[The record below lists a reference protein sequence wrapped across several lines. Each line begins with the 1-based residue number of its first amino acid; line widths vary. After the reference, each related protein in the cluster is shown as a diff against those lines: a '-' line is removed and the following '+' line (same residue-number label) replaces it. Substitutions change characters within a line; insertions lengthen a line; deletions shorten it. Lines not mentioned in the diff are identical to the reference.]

1 MLKTETQAKPASQSE
16 KASQASQENQ
26 ASQAKPANSAHYLFL
41 IAGIPFAALII
52 AMAPALQARCPWLLI
67 DTTVRGVAGLLLQAI
82 PFTLIGVL
90 VSAAVETWVTS
101 DFIEK
106 HAPKSTAN
114 GFLAAILAGVCVPV
128 CDCVVVPTFSRLVA
142 RKLPLPCAVTFLC
155 AVPVVNPVSV
165 LATWYAFA
173 DVPAVVVMRVAL
185 GVGIALLVGF
195 SFVIF
200 PTKSQILRNEN
211 LLKNNFKSKCSCE
224 LNCGCNHVM
233 QSAQSTKVTQQNG
246 KKSSICSQIKLY
258 IKHIHEDFLKL
269 LPIIV
274 CGTIVASIIR
284 AWLGADPASRVQ
296 ANNIWIAIPA
306 MMAIA
311 YLSSLCSSS
320 DAVIARSLAASLP
333 ISSVLVFLLFGPM
346 LDLKNTLMLAADCRG
361 KFVLRLTLTIAGVCF
376 LTSLFANW
384 AWGFMI

>member
-1 MLKTETQAKPASQSE
+1 MLKPAKSANPANL
-16 KASQASQENQ
+16 ASPANL
-26 ASQAKPANSAHYLFL
+26 AKSANSAHYLFL
-41 IAGIPFAALII
+41 IAGVPFAALII
-52 AMAPALQARCPWLLI
+52 AMAPALQARYPWLLI

-90 VSAAVETWVTS
+90 VSAAVETWVTA

-165 LATWYAFA
+165 LATWYAFS

-211 LLKNNFKSKCSCE
+211 LLKNNLKSKCSCE
-224 LNCGCNHVM
+224 LNCGCNHVT
-233 QSAQSTKVTQQNG
+233 QSAQSTQQNS

-258 IKHIHEDFLKL
+258 IQHIHEDFLKL

-333 ISSVLVFLLFGPM
+333 MSSVLVFLLFGPM
-346 LDLKNTLMLAADCRG
+346 LDLKNTLMLIADCRG

-376 LTSLFANW
+376 LTSLFSNW
-384 AWGFMI
+384 AWGFML

>member
-1 MLKTETQAKPASQSE
+1 MLKLAQVTQSTQPAQQSKPAQLKPAQQS
-16 KASQASQENQ
+16 
-26 ASQAKPANSAHYLFL
+26 KPANSAHYLFL
-41 IAGIPFAALII
+41 IAGTPLVALFI
-52 AMAPALQARCPWLLI
+52 AMAPALQARYPWLLV
-67 DTTVRGVAGLLLQAI
+67 DTTIRGVAGLLLQAI

-90 VSAAVETWVTS
+90 VSAAVETWVTA

-114 GFLAAILAGVCVPV
+114 GFLAAIFAGVCVPV

-142 RKLPLPCAVTFLC
+142 RKLPLPCAITFLC

-173 DVPAVVVMRVAL
+173 DVPAVAVMRVAL
-185 GVGIALLVGF
+185 GVGIALLVGL

-200 PTKSQILRNEN
+200 PQKTQVLRREILLEN
-211 LLKNNFKSKCSCE
+211 KNPECSCA
-224 LNCGCNHVM
+224 LKCGCNSVT
-233 QSAQSTKVTQQNG
+233 QSTKLPQPG
-246 KKSSICSQIKLY
+246 HKIKHKIKHQIKQY
-258 IKHIHEDFLKL
+258 IQHIHEDFLKL

-274 CGTIVASIIR
+274 CGTVVASVIR

-296 ANNIWIAIPA
+296 ASNVWFAIPA
-306 MMAIA
+306 MMVIA
-311 YLSSLCSSS
+311 YASSLCSSS

-346 LDLKNTLMLAADCRG
+346 LDFKNTLMLAADCRG

>member
-1 MLKTETQAKPASQSE
+1 MLKPAKSANPA
-16 KASQASQENQ
+16 NL
-26 ASQAKPANSAHYLFL
+26 AKSANSAHYLFL
-41 IAGIPFAALII
+41 IAGVPFAALII
-52 AMAPALQARCPWLLI
+52 AMAPALQARYPWLLI

-90 VSAAVETWVTS
+90 VSAAVETWVTA

-211 LLKNNFKSKCSCE
+211 LLKNNPKSKCSYE
-224 LNCGCNHVM
+224 LNCGCNHVTQSS
-233 QSAQSTKVTQQNG
+233 QSAQSTQQNS

-258 IKHIHEDFLKL
+258 IQHIHEDFLKL

-333 ISSVLVFLLFGPM
+333 MSSVLVFLLFGPM

-376 LTSLFANW
+376 LTSLFSNW
-384 AWGFMI
+384 AWGFMV

>member
-1 MLKTETQAKPASQSE
+1 MLKSSE
-16 KASQASQENQ
+16 KSL
-26 ASQAKPANSAHYLFL
+26 NSAHYLFL
-41 IAGIPFAALII
+41 VAGIPFIALLI
-52 AMAPALQARCPWLLI
+52 AMAPALQARYPWLPF
-67 DTTVRGVAGLLLQAI
+67 DTTVRGMVGLLLQAI

-90 VSAAVETWVTS
+90 VSAAVEIWVTA

-173 DVPAVVVMRVAL
+173 DVPAIAVVRVVL
-185 GVGIALLVGF
+185 GVGIALLVGL

-200 PTKSQILRNEN
+200 PQKSQVLRNQKFVEN
-211 LLKNNFKSKCSCE
+211 QLSQSCNSKLHCCCKTDANN
-224 LNCGCNHVM
+224 HI
-233 QSAQSTKVTQQNG
+233 QTKL
-246 KKSSICSQIKLY
+246 SFSSQIRLY
-258 IKHIHEDFLKL
+258 IQHIHEDLMKL
-269 LPIIV
+269 LPIIM
-274 CGTIVASIIR
+274 CGTLVASIIR
-284 AWLGADPASRVQ
+284 AWLGVDPASRVQ
-296 ANNIWIAIPA
+296 ANNVWIAIPA
-306 MMAIA
+306 MMVIA

-361 KFVLRLTLTIAGVCF
+361 KFVLRVTLTIISVCF
-376 LTSLFANW
+376 LASLFAHW
-384 AWGFMI
+384 SWGVML

>member
-16 KASQASQENQ
+16 KASQ

-224 LNCGCNHVM
+224 LNCGCNHVT

>member
-1 MLKTETQAKPASQSE
+1 MLKPAKSANPANL
-16 KASQASQENQ
+16 ASPANL
-26 ASQAKPANSAHYLFL
+26 AKSANSAHYLFL
-41 IAGIPFAALII
+41 IAGVPFAALII
-52 AMAPALQARCPWLLI
+52 AMAPALQARYPWLLI

-90 VSAAVETWVTS
+90 VSAAVETWVTA

-211 LLKNNFKSKCSCE
+211 LLKNNLKSKCSCE
-224 LNCGCNHVM
+224 LNCGCNHVT
-233 QSAQSTKVTQQNG
+233 QSSQSTQQNS

-258 IKHIHEDFLKL
+258 IQHIHEDFLKL

-274 CGTIVASIIR
+274 CGTIVASVIR

-296 ANNIWIAIPA
+296 ANNIWLAIPA

-311 YLSSLCSSS
+311 YFSSLCSSS

-333 ISSVLVFLLFGPM
+333 MSSVLVFLLFGPM
-346 LDLKNTLMLAADCRG
+346 LDLKNTLMLIADCRG
-361 KFVLRLTLTIAGVCF
+361 KFVLRLTLTIAVVCF
-376 LTSLFANW
+376 LTSLFSNW
-384 AWGFMI
+384 AWGFML

>member
-1 MLKTETQAKPASQSE
+1 MKKLCNNTRKRPA
-16 KASQASQENQ
+16 
-26 ASQAKPANSAHYLFL
+26 SAHYLFL
-41 IAGIPFAALII
+41 IAGAPFVALMV
-52 AMAPALQARCPWLLI
+52 AMAPALQARYPWFLI
-67 DTTVRGVAGLLLQAI
+67 DTTVRGVVGLLLQAI

-90 VSAAVETWVTS
+90 VSAAVETWVTA

-142 RKLPLPCAVTFLC
+142 KKLPLPCAITFLC

-173 DVPAVVVMRVAL
+173 DAPAVAVMRVAL
-185 GVGIALLVGF
+185 GVGIALLVGL
-195 SFVIF
+195 SFAIF
-200 PTKSQILRNEN
+200 PPKSSVLRNEN
-211 LLKNNFKSKCSCE
+211 LLKNNLKSKCSCE
-224 LNCGCNHVM
+224 LNCGCNHEEN
-233 QSAQSTKVTQQNG
+233 QNSSEQLKTQNRT
-246 KKSSICSQIKLY
+246 KSSICAQIKLY

-274 CGTIVASIIR
+274 CGTIVASVIR
-284 AWLGADPASRVQ
+284 AWLGADPASRIQ

-311 YLSSLCSSS
+311 YFSSLCSSS

-333 ISSVLVFLLFGPM
+333 MSSVLVFLLFGPM
-346 LDLKNTLMLAADCRG
+346 LDLKNTLMLVSDCRG
-361 KFVLRLTLTIAGVCF
+361 KFVLRLTLTIAGVC
-376 LTSLFANW
+376 LLASLFSNW
-384 AWGFMI
+384 AWGFML

>member
-1 MLKTETQAKPASQSE
+1 MLKTETQAKPASQ
-16 KASQASQENQ
+16 ASQ

-41 IAGIPFAALII
+41 VAGIPFAALII

-90 VSAAVETWVTS
+90 VSAAVETWVTA

-224 LNCGCNHVM
+224 LKCDCNNVT
-233 QSAQSTKVTQQNG
+233 QSTKVAQQNS
-246 KKSSICSQIKLY
+246 KKSSICVQIKLY

-296 ANNIWIAIPA
+296 ANNIWFAIPA

-333 ISSVLVFLLFGPM
+333 MSSVLVFLLFGPM
-346 LDLKNTLMLAADCRG
+346 LDLKNTLMLVADCRG

-376 LTSLFANW
+376 LASLFSNW
-384 AWGFMI
+384 AWGFML

>member
-1 MLKTETQAKPASQSE
+1 MLKTETQAKPASQ
-16 KASQASQENQ
+16 ASQ

-41 IAGIPFAALII
+41 VAGIPFAALII

-90 VSAAVETWVTS
+90 VSAAVETWVTA

-224 LNCGCNHVM
+224 LKCDCNNVT
-233 QSAQSTKVTQQNG
+233 QSTKVAQQNS
-246 KKSSICSQIKLY
+246 KKSSICVQIKLY

-296 ANNIWIAIPA
+296 ANNIWFAIPA

-333 ISSVLVFLLFGPM
+333 MSSVLVFLLFGPM

-376 LTSLFANW
+376 LASLFSNW
-384 AWGFMI
+384 AWGFML

>member
-1 MLKTETQAKPASQSE
+1 MLKLAQSAQQSQSA
-16 KASQASQENQ
+16 KSANP
-26 ASQAKPANSAHYLFL
+26 AKPANSAHYLFL
-41 IAGIPFAALII
+41 IAGTPLVALFI
-52 AMAPALQARCPWLLI
+52 AMAPALQARYPWLLV
-67 DTTVRGVAGLLLQAI
+67 DTTIRGVAGLLLQAI

-90 VSAAVETWVTS
+90 VSAAVETWVTA

-106 HAPKSTAN
+106 HAPRSTAN
-114 GFLAAILAGVCVPV
+114 GFLAAIFAGVCVPV

-142 RKLPLPCAVTFLC
+142 RKLPLPCAITFLC

-173 DVPAVVVMRVAL
+173 DVPAVAVMRVAL
-185 GVGIALLVGF
+185 GVGIALLVGL

-200 PTKSQILRNEN
+200 PQKTQVLRREILLEN
-211 LLKNNFKSKCSCE
+211 KNPECSCA
-224 LNCGCNHVM
+224 LKCGCNSVT
-233 QSAQSTKVTQQNG
+233 QSTK
-246 KKSSICSQIKLY
+246 SSQPTQIKQQIKHQIKQY
-258 IKHIHEDFLKL
+258 IQHIHEDFLKL

-274 CGTIVASIIR
+274 CGTVVASVIR

-296 ANNIWIAIPA
+296 ASNVWFAIPA
-306 MMAIA
+306 MMVIA
-311 YLSSLCSSS
+311 YASSLCSSS

-346 LDLKNTLMLAADCRG
+346 LDFKNTLMLAADCRG

-384 AWGFMI
+384 AWGFML

>member
-1 MLKTETQAKPASQSE
+1 MLKTEAKAE
-16 KASQASQENQ
+16 LASQE
-26 ASQAKPANSAHYLFL
+26 KPANSAHYLFL
-41 IAGIPFAALII
+41 VAGIPFAALII

-90 VSAAVETWVTS
+90 VSAAVETWVTA

-224 LNCGCNHVM
+224 LKCDCNNVT
-233 QSAQSTKVTQQNG
+233 QSTKVAQQNS
-246 KKSSICSQIKLY
+246 KKSSICAQIKLY

-274 CGTIVASIIR
+274 CGTIVASVIR
-284 AWLGADPASRVQ
+284 AWLGADPASRIQ
-296 ANNIWIAIPA
+296 ANNILIAIPA

-311 YLSSLCSSS
+311 YFSSLCSSS

-333 ISSVLVFLLFGPM
+333 MSSVLVFLLFGPM
-346 LDLKNTLMLAADCRG
+346 LDLKNTLMLISDCRG
-361 KFVLRLTLTIAGVCF
+361 KFVLRLTLTIAGVC
-376 LTSLFANW
+376 LLASLFSHW
-384 AWGFMI
+384 AWGFML

>member
-1 MLKTETQAKPASQSE
+1 MLKPAKSANPANL
-16 KASQASQENQ
+16 ASPANL
-26 ASQAKPANSAHYLFL
+26 AKSANSAHYLFL
-41 IAGIPFAALII
+41 IAGVPFAALII
-52 AMAPALQARCPWLLI
+52 AMAPALQARYPWLLI

-90 VSAAVETWVTS
+90 VSAAVETWVTA

-211 LLKNNFKSKCSCE
+211 LLKNNLKSKCSCE
-224 LNCGCNHVM
+224 LNCGCNHVT
-233 QSAQSTKVTQQNG
+233 QSSQSTQQNS

-258 IKHIHEDFLKL
+258 IQHIHEDFLKL

-274 CGTIVASIIR
+274 CGTIVASVIR

-296 ANNIWIAIPA
+296 ANNIWLAIPA

-333 ISSVLVFLLFGPM
+333 MSSVLVFLLFGPM
-346 LDLKNTLMLAADCRG
+346 LDLKNTLMLIADCRG
-361 KFVLRLTLTIAGVCF
+361 KFVLRLTLTIAVVCF
-376 LTSLFANW
+376 LTSLFSNW
-384 AWGFMI
+384 AWGFML